1 LAKDQGACC
10 VLKAKF
16 ALMLA
21 GAATFG
27 ALALGTV
34 AAQAT
39 PFLFDVTGG
48 CSEACAATASITVA
62 AGKLTVVLT
71 DTEANPRSAGDLL
84 SSIEIT
90 PSGTVGSPTLSSQA
104 GTLITV
110 ASNTG
115 PYSTSPGP
123 PSHWGVGVSTSHC
136 ETGASCIALET
147 AGPFAVG
154 GAPTNMIIGPPDA
167 SGNYSNGNA
176 SVVDGHFSPYINGTG
191 TFVIFDSSITATTTI
206 AGVTFDFGTGP
217 DTFLSGVAVV
227 PAPVIG
233 HGLFVLLAI
242 GGVLFGGELLERSR
256 KRRSLGT

>member
-1 LAKDQGACC
+1 M
-10 VLKAKF
+10 VKAKF
-16 ALMLA
+16 APMLA
-21 GAATFG
+21 GAA
-27 ALALGTV
+27 ALGTLAFGTV
-34 AAQAT
+34 TAQAN

-62 AGKLTVVLT
+62 AGQLTVVLT

-90 PSGTVGSPTLSSQA
+90 PSGAVGSPTLSSQA
-104 GTLITV
+104 GSLITV

-115 PYSTSPGP
+115 PYSTSAGP
-123 PSHWGVGVSTSHC
+123 PSHWGVGVSTTHC
-136 ETGASCIALET
+136 ETGTSCIALET

-154 GAPTNMIIGPPDA
+154 GAPINMIIGPPDA

-176 SVVDGHFSPYINGTG
+176 SVVNGHFSPYIDGTG
-191 TFVIFDSSITATTTI
+191 TFIIFDSSITATTTI

-217 DTFLSGVAVV
+217 DTFLPGVLV

-242 GGVLFGGELLERSR
+242 GGVLFAGELLERSR
-256 KRRSLGT
+256 KSRSLGTTVPNAET